1 MAASPTPP
9 KTQQRLA
16 ASDGLKETSM
26 SSAILTKEITEDLP
40 KVPTRPVPKR
50 LSPKRLA
57 LVGAALAILAGA
69 GWYGHDWWTIGR
81 FIESTDD
88 AYVGGN
94 ITAIAPHVG
103 GFIAEVLVSDNQ
115 FVKSGRTLVRLD
127 QRDFQAALDHAAAV
141 VDARVAS
148 LSGLRAQYVL
158 QESTIRQRQADL
170 AAKAA
175 QLTFASQDAERY
187 HSLAQTSAGSVQ
199 DAQRSQSLEQQ
210 ARSTLLAGAA
220 ALEADRQQ
228 LKVLEAQIAEA
239 DASLAQARSDLQ
251 TARLNLGYTEIRA
264 PIDGYVGNRAAQV
277 GAYVAAGAYLIS
289 VIPSDGLWVDA
300 NFKEDQL
307 TDMADGDA
315 ATIVA
320 DVLPG
325 HAFHGHVASLSPG
338 TGAVFSVIPAE
349 NATGNFTKIVQRVPV
364 RVALDAGDPALKMLR
379 PGLSTTAG
387 VDTRPERR
395 NVP

>member
-1 MAASPTPP
+1 MPS
-9 KTQQRLA
+9 
-16 ASDGLKETSM
+16 G
-26 SSAILTKEITEDLP
+26 ILTKEIAEDLP
-40 KVPTRPVPKR
+40 KVPVRPARNR
-50 LSPKRLA
+50 LSPRRLG
-57 LVGAALAILAGA
+57 LVGAALAMLAAA
-69 GWYGHDWWTIGR
+69 GWYGQDWWTTGR

-94 ITAIAPHVG
+94 VTAIAPHVG
-103 GFIAEVLVSDNQ
+103 GFIAEVLVTDNQ
-115 FVKSGRTLVRLD
+115 LVTAGQLLVRLD
-127 QRDFQAALDHAAAV
+127 QRDFEAALDHATAV
-141 VDARVAS
+141 VAARAATLDS
-148 LSGLRAQYVL
+148 LHAQYVL
-158 QESTIRQRQADL
+158 QQSTIHQQEADV

-175 QLTFASQDAERY
+175 QVTFAVQDAARY

-199 DAQRSQSLEQQ
+199 DAQRSASLEQQ
-210 ARSTLLAGAA
+210 AKSTLLAGAA
-220 ALEADRQQ
+220 ALEASRQQ
-228 LKVLEAQIAEA
+228 LKVLQAQIAEA
-239 DASLAQARSDLQ
+239 EASLAQARSDLQ

-307 TDMADGDA
+307 THMVQGDA
-315 ATIVA
+315 ATVVA

-325 HAFHGHVASLSPG
+325 HEFQGHVASLAPA

-364 RVALDAGDPALKMLR
+364 RVTLDAGDQALTMLR
-379 PGLSTTAG
+379 PGLSTTAY
-387 VDTRPERR
+387 VDTRSERK
-395 NVP
+395 PAP